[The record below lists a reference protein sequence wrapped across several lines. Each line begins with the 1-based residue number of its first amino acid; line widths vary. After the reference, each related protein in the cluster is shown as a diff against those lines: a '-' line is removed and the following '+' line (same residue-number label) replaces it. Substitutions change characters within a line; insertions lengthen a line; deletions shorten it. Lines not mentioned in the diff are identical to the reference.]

1 MSDSNVWKSRW
12 DEAREHF
19 LGVVLI
25 SVIYL
30 TSELNIWGLSLALA
44 SAQLQ
49 YFASIL
55 SMILVFSVMTMVGR
69 FSGTCD
75 ALYRRWIKT
84 NVDFLNAQLGVGF
97 SIPII
102 MLDHMLSM
110 RDIGYIVATS
120 AITNV
125 VSWIGVF
132 LFSLAGLSLLSV
144 SQSHLS
150 GLVRGGRAAETNQSS
165 PPSQSGEEEK
175 KAAVSS
181 SVFAPYERPPW
192 SKYLTLDD
200 PVMTN
205 TDTAGNDP
213 SSSPAGDHCR
223 RTTTTTPEMEEEEE
237 EEESSAPAASHKK
250 KEKDVWNLLKRNGY
264 LFTCL
269 VGIAALGVP
278 LQMALSDS
286 RALDGFALW
295 LCWITAV
302 RLQRTVKQS
311 FFLIDSVRCR
321 HTVATMINPVLVT
334 TALMLGYTR
343 LRGVLSP
350 DGGIATV
357 LSGLSSGTPLYS
369 LWTALA
375 REAPL
380 ADNPSYWFGAG
391 DFALSLLECGIV
403 AWGFKL
409 YECRRQL
416 FSSAGLVIFVF
427 CSVAAVGNVFLPV
440 LLASRLGLDGPEA
453 LAFAARSTT
462 LALAK
467 PAVKTLGGNLA
478 LNATLVV
485 SNGIIGQLL
494 YPILLEK
501 LSIPASDRSVDTKDQ
516 EKLDA
521 KTDDVMTVAAGTAIG
536 INGAAMGVSY
546 LYEVQSRAAPYAVLS
561 MTIFGVMTV
570 AFTTLEP
577 FKGVVLGLASR

>member
-1 MSDSNVWKSRW
+1 MPDSNVWRSRW
-12 DEAREHF
+12 NEAREHF
-19 LGVVLI
+19 LNVVLV

-30 TSELNIWGLSLALA
+30 ASELHIWGLSLALA

-55 SMILVFSVMTMVGR
+55 IMILVFLVMTLAGR
-69 FSGTCD
+69 LSRTCNEM
-75 ALYRRWIKT
+75 YRRWIKT
-84 NVDFLNAQLGVGF
+84 NVDFINAQLGVGF
-97 SIPII
+97 SVPII

-132 LFSLAGLSLLSV
+132 FLSLAGLSILSA
-144 SQSHLS
+144 SQSYIS
-150 GLVRGGRAAETNQSS
+150 GLMRCRAAKEKGS
-165 PPSQSGEEEK
+165 PTPTQSGGEK
-175 KAAVSS
+175 NATASAV
-181 SVFAPYERPPW
+181 FPHYERSSW
-192 SKYLTLDD
+192 KKYLTLDD
-200 PVMTN
+200 PVSEN
-205 TDTAGNDP
+205 PDDDP
-213 SSSPAGDHCR
+213 SSTLPGDHR
-223 RTTTTTPEMEEEEE
+223 QTTPAEMED
-237 EEESSAPAASHKK
+237 ESSSSPDVSHQTNKNNK
-250 KEKDVWNLLKRNGY
+250 HEKDVWNCLKRNGY

-269 VGIAALGVP
+269 IGIVALGIP

-295 LCWITAV
+295 LCWIIAV
-302 RLQRTVKQS
+302 RLQRMAKQS
-311 FFLIDSVRCR
+311 FFLIASARCR
-321 HTVATMINPVLVT
+321 HALATMINPVLVT

-343 LRGVLSP
+343 LRGVLNQN
-350 DGGIATV
+350 GGIATV
-357 LSGLSSGTPLYS
+357 LEGFSSGIPLYS
-369 LWTALA
+369 IWTALA
-375 REAPL
+375 KSAPL
-380 ADNPSYWFGAG
+380 ADDPNDWFGAG

-416 FSSAGLVIFVF
+416 FSSSGLVIFFF

-440 LLASRLGLDGPEA
+440 LLASGFGLDGPEA

-485 SNGIIGQLL
+485 SNGIIGQLF

-501 LSIPASDRSVDTKDQ
+501 LSIPASDPSADH
-516 EKLDA
+516 EKQKVDA
-521 KTDDVMTVAAGTAIG
+521 KADDLMTVATGTAIG

-577 FKGVVLGLASR
+577 FKGAVLALASR

>member
-1 MSDSNVWKSRW
+1 MAGSNIWQSRW
-12 DEAREHF
+12 NKAREHF
-19 LGVVLI
+19 LGVVVI

-44 SAQLQ
+44 SAQIQ

-55 SMILVFSVMTMVGR
+55 SMILVFSVMTLAGR
-69 FSGTCD
+69 LSPTCD
-75 ALYRRWIKT
+75 ELYRRWIKT
-84 NVDFLNAQLGVGF
+84 NVDYLNAQLGVGF

-125 VSWIGVF
+125 VSWVGVF
-132 LFSLAGLSLLSV
+132 FLSIAGLSVLSA
-144 SQSHLS
+144 SQSYILS
-150 GLVRGGRAAETNQSS
+150 LMRRPAAEEKDIF
-165 PPSQSGEEEK
+165 PPRQSGDK
-175 KAAVSS
+175 KNGTAS
-181 SVFAPYERPPW
+181 SVLPPLLPPYEKPLW
-192 SKYLTLDD
+192 KKHLTLDD
-200 PVMTN
+200 SVAPCPG
-205 TDTAGNDP
+205 DDP
-213 SSSPAGDHCR
+213 SSSLPENHR
-223 RTTTTTPEMEEEEE
+223 RTPQADMEED
-237 EEESSAPAASHKK
+237 SCDTAVSHKQNVK
-250 KEKDVWNLLKRNGY
+250 NKHEEDVWNCLSRNGY
-264 LFTCL
+264 LFACL
-269 VGIAALGVP
+269 IGIGALGIP
-278 LQMALSDS
+278 LQIALSDS

-302 RLQRTVKQS
+302 RLQHTVKNS
-311 FFLIDSVRCR
+311 SVPIFSTRCR
-321 HTVATMINPVLVT
+321 HSLATMINPVLVT

-343 LRGVLSP
+343 LRGVLNHE
-350 DGGIATV
+350 GGIATV
-357 LSGLSSGTPLYS
+357 LEDFSSGTPLYS

-375 REAPL
+375 RSAPL
-380 ADNPSYWFGAG
+380 DDNPGHWFGAG

-416 FSSAGLVIFVF
+416 FSLSGLVIFFV
-427 CSVAAVGNVFLPV
+427 CSVAAAGNVFLPV

-467 PAVKTLGGNLA
+467 PAIKTLGGNLA

-501 LSIPASDRSVDTKDQ
+501 LSIPASNPSVNDK
-516 EKLDA
+516 EHKVES
-521 KTDDVMTVAAGTAIG
+521 KTDNIMTVAAGASIG

-577 FKGVVLGLASR
+577 FKSVVLALASR